1 MTTHQNDD
9 GAKTGAKSGTS
20 GAKSGAKGA
29 QGAGQGSAATNTVR
43 FEDNLAKIEAL
54 SARFVAAMG
63 KGRSNVPALAGPGND
78 LYMHAAT
85 AYMAEMASNPA
96 KLIEHQI
103 GWWSKTVQNYVE
115 TQKSLT
121 KTGNVPQ
128 SAPSKDRR
136 FSNPLWESHPYFSF
150 VKEQY
155 FLNAEAME
163 TAIGDIEGMDER
175 EKNRLSYF
183 SRQIIDM
190 LAPSNFLASNPD
202 ALELAAATEGQSL
215 VDGLE
220 NLVADLEAHN
230 GDLVVTPADKDAFV
244 VGQNLATSP
253 GKVVFR
259 NRLFELIQYAPTTD
273 KVHST
278 PLIIFPPWINKF
290 YILDLKDK
298 NSLIKWI
305 TDQGFTLFVVSWVNP
320 DASYR
325 DTNMTNY
332 VEEGLMTA
340 ISEVKAICGTKTV
353 NAIGYCIAGTTLA
366 MTLAVMKKRGDTS
379 VASATFFTTMTDFS
393 DQGEMGVFLE
403 DDFLDGIEAEV
414 MEHGVLDSYY
424 LSKTFSYLRSNDL
437 IYAPA
442 IRSYMMGQ
450 APPAFDLLYWNG
462 DGTNLPAAMAIEYL
476 RELCQGNKLADGGFA
491 IAGEVATLADVT
503 VPLCAIA
510 CETDHIAA
518 WKSSY
523 RGVQQMGSE
532 DKTFILSQ
540 SGHIAGIVNPP
551 SKNKYGHWTNEDL
564 TAGPEDW
571 QAAADMHE
579 GSWWPRWGKWLAQHS
594 GPMVK
599 ARNPEEGPN
608 EVLADAPG
616 TYVMAG
622 NSI

>member
-230 GDLVVTPADKDAFV
+230 GDLVVTLADKDAFV

-253 GKVVFR
+253 AKPY
-259 NRLFELIQYAPTTD
+259 RL
-273 KVHST
+273 
-278 PLIIFPPWINKF
+278 
-290 YILDLKDK
+290 
-298 NSLIKWI
+298 
-305 TDQGFTLFVVSWVNP
+305 
-320 DASYR
+320 
-325 DTNMTNY
+325 
-332 VEEGLMTA
+332 
-340 ISEVKAICGTKTV
+340 
-353 NAIGYCIAGTTLA
+353 
-366 MTLAVMKKRGDTS
+366 
-379 VASATFFTTMTDFS
+379 
-393 DQGEMGVFLE
+393 
-403 DDFLDGIEAEV
+403 
-414 MEHGVLDSYY
+414 
-424 LSKTFSYLRSNDL
+424 
-437 IYAPA
+437 
-442 IRSYMMGQ
+442 
-450 APPAFDLLYWNG
+450 
-462 DGTNLPAAMAIEYL
+462 
-476 RELCQGNKLADGGFA
+476 
-491 IAGEVATLADVT
+491 
-503 VPLCAIA
+503 
-510 CETDHIAA
+510 
-518 WKSSY
+518 
-523 RGVQQMGSE
+523 
-532 DKTFILSQ
+532 
-540 SGHIAGIVNPP
+540 
-551 SKNKYGHWTNEDL
+551 
-564 TAGPEDW
+564 
-571 QAAADMHE
+571 
-579 GSWWPRWGKWLAQHS
+579 
-594 GPMVK
+594 
-599 ARNPEEGPN
+599 
-608 EVLADAPG
+608 
-616 TYVMAG
+616 
-622 NSI
+622 